1 MNVTGI
7 ILSGGKSTR
16 MGLDKGLLELNG
28 KPMIQHV
35 IDHIDPICD
44 QILISTNEKK
54 YEDFGF
60 PVYKDVITDIGP
72 AGGIISCLVHST
84 NNKNII
90 ISCDLPYASTNFIR
104 KLIDLSGDFEI
115 TLPRTGPYFQPLCAV
130 YSKDVYRTFRDCIKQ
145 GMYSL
150 KSIIMEFQIQVIEQ
164 DDISEFDLAKEL
176 KNINTPEDLENQL
189 T

>member
-1 MNVTGI
+1 
-7 ILSGGKSTR
+7 
-16 MGLDKGLLELNG
+16 MGQDKGLILLDG

-35 IDHIDPICD
+35 IDNINPICD
-44 QILISTNEKK
+44 QVLISANDIK
-54 YEDFGF
+54 YEEFGH
-60 PVYKDVITDIGP
+60 PVYEDIVPGIGP
-72 AGGIISCLVHST
+72 AGGIISCLDHSKSK
-84 NNKNII
+84 KNII

-104 KLIDLSGDFEI
+104 KLIDLSGDSEI
-115 TLPRTGPYFQPLCAV
+115 TLPKTGPYFQPLCAV

-150 KSIIMEFQIQVIEQ
+150 KSIIMEFQIQIIEQ
-164 DDISEFDLAKEL
+164 DDIPEFELAKEL